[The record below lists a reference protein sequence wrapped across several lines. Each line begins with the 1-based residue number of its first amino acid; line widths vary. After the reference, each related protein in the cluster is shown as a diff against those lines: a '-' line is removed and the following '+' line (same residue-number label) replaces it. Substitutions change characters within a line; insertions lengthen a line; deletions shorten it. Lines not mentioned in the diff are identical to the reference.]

1 MGFTDF
7 YKLQSAS
14 DKKSD
19 IAAIEKTSDNASL
32 NFTDQESNP
41 SAVVQVDKNTKEIGY
56 LSAVFLI
63 FNRMLG
69 SGVFSTTSTIYNL
82 SGSVGSFFLIFAAGS
97 VIAFSGLLVYMEL
110 GSNIRKNG
118 GEKNYLEYMY
128 RKPKFLVTA
137 MYGSYIF
144 FLGWAAGNSV
154 VVGEYILN
162 AAEVEVTDWNSRGIG
177 VGVIVFC
184 FLVNGL
190 HVKSGLIL
198 ANILG
203 VFKLG
208 IVIFISITGWVAL
221 GGGIKNKTYHDP
233 HNFKDSFKGT
243 DPSGYGVVNALYN
256 VIWSYV
262 GYSNANYALGE
273 IKNPV
278 QVLRVAAPSAFILLA
293 ILYIFVN
300 VAYFAVVPVEEIASS
315 GRIVAASF
323 FKYAFGDTAE
333 KAASVFVALSA
344 LGNVL
349 SVIFSQGRI
358 IQSLG
363 REGILPFSKFWATS
377 KPFNSPFVGLMQHC
391 IVCIVTI
398 VAPPAGDGFNFV
410 LNLVS
415 YPLNIVN
422 ATVSGGLLYLQYK
435 NIKGIERW
443 VPPIKASIPVTLFFF
458 LSSLYLVVAPY
469 IPPTDGQSVYESL
482 PYWIH
487 PVVTWL
493 IFAIG
498 VIYWF
503 VWVQV
508 LPYFGGYTLIAKEVI
523 GEDGF
528 WRNKFYKISKDG
540 SAEDISDEERP
551 EEGSANET
559 NVERESI
566 THHSLKQGDL

>member
-1 MGFTDF
+1 MGLSQF
-7 YKLQSAS
+7 YKSHS
-14 DKKSD
+14 NT
-19 IAAIEKTSDNASL
+19 EKTSDDAQGEDHASL
-32 NFTDQESNP
+32 NFSDQESSP
-41 SAVVQVDKNTKEIGY
+41 AVVQVDQNAKQIGY
-56 LSAVFLI
+56 ISATFLI
-63 FNRMLG
+63 FNRCLG
-69 SGVFSTTSTIYNL
+69 AGIFATTSTIYTL
-82 SGSVGSFFLIFAAGS
+82 SGSVGGFFLIFFAGTL
-97 VIAFSGLLVYMEL
+97 IALSGLLVYMEL
-110 GSNIRKNG
+110 GSQIRKNG
-118 GEKNYLEYMY
+118 GEKNYLEYIY
-128 RKPKFLVTA
+128 RKPKFFVTA

-154 VVGEYILN
+154 VVGEYLLN
-162 AAEVEVTDWNSRGIG
+162 AAGVEVNTWNSRGIG
-177 VGVIVFC
+177 LGVITFC
-184 FLVNGL
+184 FLINGIS
-190 HVKSGLIL
+190 VKGGLLL

-208 IVIFISITGWVAL
+208 VVLFITVAGWVAL
-221 GGGIKNKTYHDP
+221 GGGIKRKEFVDP
-233 HNFKDSFKGT
+233 HNFVDSFKGT
-243 DPSGYGVVNALYN
+243 TPTGFGIVNALYN

-273 IKNPV
+273 IKNPIK
-278 QVLRVAAPSAFILLA
+278 VLRVAAPSAFVLLA
-293 ILYIFVN
+293 IIYIFVN
-300 VAYFAVVPVEEIASS
+300 VAYFAVVPAEDIATS

-349 SVIFSQGRI
+349 SVIFAQGRI

-363 REGILPFSKFWATS
+363 REGVLPFSRFWATS
-377 KPFNSPFVGLMQHC
+377 KPFNSPFVGLMQHW

-398 VAPPAGDGFNFV
+398 TAPPAGDGFNFV

-422 ATVSGGLLYLQYK
+422 TAIAGGLLWLQYR
-435 NIKGIERW
+435 NYKGIERW
-443 VPPIKASIPVTLFFF
+443 APPIKASIPVTFFFF

-469 IPPTDGQSVYESL
+469 VPPSKGQSVYKDL

-498 VIYWF
+498 IIYWF
-503 VWVQV
+503 GWTKV
-508 LPYFGGYTLIAKEVI
+508 LPYFGGYTLVAKEVV

-528 WRNKFYKISKDG
+528 WKNKFYKIAKDG
-540 SAEDISDEERP
+540 STLDITETEVDKSEE
-551 EEGSANET
+551 
-559 NVERESI
+559 I
-566 THHSLKQGDL
+566 TDDDRVSK